1 MAKLLATPTLRTK
14 SWIFARIESFWKWF
28 WKAPAGTKS
37 GDGLTQCI
45 SQSKASESTASY
57 KAAIIYNTGAI
68 AQSGN
73 LEDGGATHCYA
84 SDIANRLTC

>member
-1 MAKLLATPTLRTK
+1 MVREGPRWDEIRRRTY
-14 SWIFARIESFWKWF
+14 AVHQ
-28 WKAPAGTKS
+28 PV
-37 GDGLTQCI
+37 
-45 SQSKASESTASY
+45 KASESTAFY